1 VSQGGDYKQLLQDH
15 LELQSRY
22 TLLQR
27 VLHLFGK
34 PDAFEEVFDGL
45 MDALMDHFHAQ
56 AGSIYMHDSEQDELY
71 FAAARGPKA
80 QELLDLDITI
90 KPGQGIAGSCF
101 KHNEVIALSDA
112 HKDARFAKEI
122 SEKVGYEVRSML
134 TAPVVLDGQ
143 PLGVLQVLNKKGA
156 SEFHAS
162 EVELAKQ
169 LGRYVGGLLGLGLH
183 LRELKEA
190 LLEDEQ
196 PASAGG

>member
-1 VSQGGDYKQLLQDH
+1 MSQDGDYKQLLQDH

-34 PDAFEEVFDGL
+34 PDAFEVVFEGL
-45 MDALMDHFHAQ
+45 MDALMDHFQAQ

-101 KHNEVIALSDA
+101 LHNEVIALSDA
-112 HKDARFAKEI
+112 HKDSRFAKEI
-122 SEKVGYEVRSML
+122 SDKVGYEVRSML
-134 TAPVVLDGQ
+134 TAPIVLDGE
-143 PLGVLQVLNKKGA
+143 PLGVVQVLNKKGA

-162 EVELAKQ
+162 DVELARQ

-183 LRELKEA
+183 LRELKDA
-190 LLEDEQ
+190 LLGEQ